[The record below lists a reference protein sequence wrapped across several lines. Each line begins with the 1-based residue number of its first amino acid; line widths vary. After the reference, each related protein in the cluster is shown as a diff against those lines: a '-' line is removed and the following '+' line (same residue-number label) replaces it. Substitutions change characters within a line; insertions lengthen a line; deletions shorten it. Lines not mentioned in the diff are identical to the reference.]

1 MRGEG
6 GGRIENMK
14 FQMKRVLF
22 NKDSHLTFDEPL
34 ILFLNTFCFETFHEF
49 LVDNE
54 TIILNFIFLQP
65 YVIDLRYKK
74 YEFC

>member
-1 MRGEG
+1 
-6 GGRIENMK
+6 MK
-14 FQMKRVLF
+14 FQMKRVLLKF
-22 NKDSHLTFDEPL
+22 YEGSYLNFWWATDF
-34 ILFLNTFCFETFHEF
+34 ILNTFYFEAFHDI

-65 YVIDLRYKK
+65 YVIDLWYKK